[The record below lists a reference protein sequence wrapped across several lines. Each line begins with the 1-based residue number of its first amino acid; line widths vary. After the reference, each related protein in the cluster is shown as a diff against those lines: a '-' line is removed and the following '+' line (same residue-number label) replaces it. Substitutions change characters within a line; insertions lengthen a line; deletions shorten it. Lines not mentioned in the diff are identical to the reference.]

1 MAIRTADELTFRVD
15 QLLEGVITQIRVTD
29 KIDVNRADLL
39 KLMVKR
45 MMRLGT
51 QRLQRAETGGA
62 VTHFPT

>member
-45 MMRLGT
+45 MTRLGT